1 MKKYSLTLFLLIIF
15 FFYGCVNR
23 NIYLSERL
31 TESYMRSRWLPPL
44 DASRTTREQVVE
56 KLGNP
61 SGTFENGRIYTYR
74 LIINEWKEGM
84 SDSEYLDYCCTAYY
98 NEKTLDKRFE
108 QIDGDGALL
117 VVTEENMEKYEKEI
131 ISSMVE
137 FHLILAFTA
146 DGILNRYSLI
156 RVRP

>member
-44 DASRTTREQVVE
+44 DAS
-56 KLGNP
+56 
-61 SGTFENGRIYTYR
+61 S
-74 LIINEWKEGM
+74 
-84 SDSEYLDYCCTAYY
+84 CTAYY

-137 FHLILAFTA
+137 FHLILTFTA